1 MTKEEFEEFLNYLM
15 VRDKQ
20 GNIIPI
26 NKEQM
31 LLQYERIANFIKKK
45 NWKFV
50 EPEVTFENSSQKI
63 ELKLKD
69 E

>member
-15 VRDKQ
+15 VQDKQ

-31 LLQYERIANFIKKK
+31 LLQYKRIANFIKKK
-45 NWKFV
+45 
-50 EPEVTFENSSQKI
+50 
-63 ELKLKD
+63 KD
-69 E
+69 DTSKTRR

>member
-15 VRDKQ
+15 VQDKQ

-31 LLQYERIANFIKKK
+31 LLQYKRITNFIKK
-45 NWKFV
+45 
-50 EPEVTFENSSQKI
+50 E
-63 ELKLKD
+63 KD
-69 E
+69 NTSKTRRKRPFSEQPTIS